1 MMIYKLQGCKKSA
14 VIGWM
19 AGMLLLAGCT
29 QDKPADTS
37 QGEMLPE
44 GKYPMTFTVT
54 GLEATAT
61 TRGTTDGTWDGGK
74 EVAVQVGDVVKKYV
88 ADGSGESTTL
98 QPADSDDAF
107 YWQNTKD
114 TKQVSAWYLGKGY
127 NNNPPTKTRGWQW
140 SVQSDQNN
148 NGYQNS
154 DFLYA
159 PQTACSFGGTNSL
172 TFSHK
177 TAKVVIN
184 IRKYGVATDDKDIES
199 ITICNTMLTGST
211 AEINGELK
219 FSGNAESSSSRQSI
233 TPYKL
238 SVQNENVSFEAN
250 KHAETALASYQALV
264 IPDNDIHLISIE
276 IKMKGYA
283 LFKYNLVVSVVP
295 GVSGK
300 WESGMQYTYNL
311 TIKGS
316 KVTATVSDT
325 EMTWEDGD
333 NGGSGGNGSVEI

>member
-1 MMIYKLQGCKKSA
+1 MMIYRLQGCKKSA

-29 QDKPADTS
+29 EDKPADTS

-61 TRGTTDGTWDGGK
+61 TRGTTDGTWDGGEK
-74 EVAVQVGDVVKKYV
+74 VAVQVGDVVKKYV
-88 ADGSGESTTL
+88 AVGSGESTTL
-98 QPADSDDAF
+98 QPADPDDAF

-114 TKQVSAWYLGKGY
+114 TKQVSAWYLGTGY
-127 NNNPPTKTRGWQW
+127 NNVPPTKTNPWWKW
-140 SVQSDQNN
+140 SVQSNQNN
-148 NGYQNS
+148 DNGYQQS

-159 PQTACSFGGTNSL
+159 PETTCSFGGTSSL

-199 ITICNTMLTGST
+199 ITILRTLSTGAT
-211 AEINGELK
+211 AYINGELT
-219 FSGNAESSSSRQSI
+219 FSSKGELYSRESI
-233 TPYKL
+233 TPKL
-238 SVQNENVSFEAN
+238 SGQNTNVSFEAN
-250 KHAETALASYQALV
+250 KPVETALASYQALV
-264 IPDNDIHLISIE
+264 IPDNDINQISIE

-283 LFKYNLVVSVVP
+283 PFKYTLSTSAVFN
-295 GVSGK
+295 K

-316 KVTATVSDT
+316 EVIATVSGTD
-325 EMTWEDGD
+325 MTWEDG
-333 NGGSGGNGSVEI
+333 GSGEGTVVI

>member
-1 MMIYKLQGCKKSA
+1 MMIYRLQGCKKSA

-19 AGMLLLAGCT
+19 AGMLLLAGCA

-61 TRGTTDGTWDGGK
+61 TRGTADDSWDGG
-74 EVAVQVGDVVKKYV
+74 EYVAVQVGDVVKKYV
-88 ADGSGESTTL
+88 TASYGKSTTL
-98 QPADSDDAF
+98 KPTDTDNTF
-107 YWQNTKD
+107 YWQSTD
-114 TKQVSAWYLGKGY
+114 ETKQVSAWYLGKEY
-127 NNNPPTKTRGWQW
+127 NNNPPTTTKGWKW

-148 NGYQNS
+148 NNGYQQS

-199 ITICNTMLTGST
+199 ITICNTMLTGAT

-219 FSGNAESSSSRQSI
+219 FWGNGESSRESI
-233 TPYKL
+233 TPKL
-238 SVQNENVSFEAN
+238 SGQNTNVSFEAN
-250 KHAETALASYQALV
+250 KPAETALASYQALV
-264 IPDNDIHLISIE
+264 IPDNDIHRISIE
-276 IKMKGYA
+276 IKMKGYTP
-283 LFKYNLVVSVVP
+283 FKYTLST
-295 GVSGK
+295 SGAPDK

-311 TIKGS
+311 TIKGE
-316 KVTATVSDT
+316 KVTATVTST
-325 EMTWEDGD
+325 EMKWKD
-333 NGGSGGNGSVEI
+333 GGSGEGTVVI

>member
-1 MMIYKLQGCKKSA
+1 MMIYRLQGCKKSA

-61 TRGTTDGTWDGGK
+61 TRVTADGKWDSDE
-74 EVAVQVGDVVKKYV
+74 EVAVQVDGVVKKYV
-88 ADGSGESTTL
+88 TTSYGESTTL
-98 QPADSDDAF
+98 QPADPDNAF
-107 YWQNTKD
+107 YWQSTD
-114 TKQVSAWYLGKGY
+114 ETKQVSAWYLGTGY
-127 NNNPPTKTRGWQW
+127 NNNPPTKTNPWWLW

-148 NGYQNS
+148 DNGYQQS

-159 PQTACSFGGTNSL
+159 PQTTCSFGGTSSL

-184 IRKYGVATDDKDIES
+184 IRKYGVATDDEDIES
-199 ITICNTMLTGST
+199 ITILRTMLTGST
-211 AEINGELK
+211 AKTNGELT
-219 FSGNAESSSSRQSI
+219 FSGNGESSRESI
-233 TPYKL
+233 TPKL
-238 SVQNENVSFEAN
+238 SGQNENVSFEAN
-250 KHAETALASYQALV
+250 KPAETALASYQALV
-264 IPDNDIHLISIE
+264 IPDNDIHQISIE
-276 IKMKGYA
+276 IKMKGYTP
-283 LFKYNLVVSVVP
+283 FKYNPYVQ
-295 GVSGK
+295 GTIDK

-311 TIKGS
+311 TIKGEE
-316 KVTATVSDT
+316 VTATVTST
-325 EMTWEDGD
+325 EMTWEDG
-333 NGGSGGNGSVEI
+333 GSGEGTVEI

>member
-1 MMIYKLQGCKKSA
+1 MMTYRLQGCKKSA

-61 TRGTTDGTWDGGK
+61 TRGTTDGKWESNE

-88 ADGSGESTTL
+88 AVGSGESTTL
-98 QPADSDDAF
+98 QPADPDDAF

-114 TKQVSAWYLGKGY
+114 TKQVSAWYLGTGY
-127 NNNPPTKTRGWQW
+127 DDTLTTKRWQW
-140 SVQSDQNN
+140 SVQSNQNN
-148 NGYQNS
+148 DNGYQQS

-159 PQTACSFGGTNSL
+159 PQITCSFGGTSSL

-199 ITICNTMLTGST
+199 ITILRTMLTGAT
-211 AEINGELK
+211 TYINRELTFAGNGE
-219 FSGNAESSSSRQSI
+219 SSRESI
-233 TPYKL
+233 TPKL
-238 SVQNENVSFEAN
+238 SGQNTNVSFEAN
-250 KHAETALASYQALV
+250 KPAETALASYQALV
-264 IPDNDIHLISIE
+264 IPDNDIHQISIE
-276 IKMKGYA
+276 IKMKGYTP
-283 LFKYNLVVSVVP
+283 FKYKLVVSA
-295 GVSGK
+295 VSNK
-300 WESGMQYTYNL
+300 WESGMQYTL
-311 TIKGS
+311 SLIH
-316 KVTATVSDT
+316 
-325 EMTWEDGD
+325 
-333 NGGSGGNGSVEI
+333 I

>member
-19 AGMLLLAGCT
+19 AGMLLLAGCA

-88 ADGSGESTTL
+88 AAGSGESTTL
-98 QPADSDDAF
+98 QPADPDDAF
-107 YWQNTKD
+107 YWQSTGE
-114 TKQVSAWYLGKGY
+114 TKQVSAWYLGTGY
-127 NNNPPTKTRGWQW
+127 NNNPPTTTKEWQW
-140 SVQSDQNN
+140 SVQSNQNDK
-148 NGYQNS
+148 GYQQS

-159 PQTACSFGGTNSL
+159 PETTCSFGGTSSL

-199 ITICNTMLTGST
+199 ITILRTMLTGYT
-211 AEINGELK
+211 VKKNGELT
-219 FSGNAESSSSRQSI
+219 FAGNGWSSRESI
-233 TPYKL
+233 TPKL
-238 SVQNENVSFEAN
+238 SGQNTNVSFEAN
-250 KHAETALASYQALV
+250 KSAETALASYQALV
-264 IPDNDIHLISIE
+264 IPDNDIQQISIE
-276 IKMKGYA
+276 IKMKGYTP
-283 LFKYNLVVSVVP
+283 FKYNIVVSVVFN
-295 GVSGK
+295 K

-316 KVTATVSDT
+316 EVIATVTST
-325 EMTWEDGD
+325 EMTWKD
-333 NGGSGGNGSVEI
+333 GGSGGNGSVEI